1 MSTHEEVVRFTFD
14 CPAKLHSFVKMK
26 AIANHQSMKDYIIGL
41 LAKDA
46 VEHPIKFLS
55 NKSFQNE
62 MKKILHDDSE
72 LMKKLADR

>member
-14 CPAKLHSFVKMK
+14 CPLNLHSFAKMK
-26 AIANHQSMKDYIIGL
+26 ATATHQSMKDYLIGL

-46 VEHPIKFLS
+46 VDHPIKFLS
-55 NKSFQNE
+55 NKSFE
-62 MKKILHDDSE
+62 KELKHILHQDEE